1 MKKILSLFAV
11 LACLAVFAADHIV
24 HDGKSTEQAFFHT
37 RSKWTETPAGLTGTG
52 IDNPVMA
59 ANVYRPGAFDVEI
72 VLSLAE
78 LNATASQVRVGDAV
92 CGIDNGEHKFFVE
105 GANGTRVLCE
115 CAGRIEPGKPF
126 TLRIRGESGTLSYY
140 VNGELIGEYG
150 YSTDG
155 PLTIGLYPWRG
166 KLSVKE
172 FSVSG
177 TPAGLLRDTLPTPVH
192 RRLVPIDRDGGIVF
206 DRERVPD
213 GRFTAKLTAGE
224 RAFEFAAELSGN
236 RLTVPAALLGKVYRA
251 AGGTKNT
258 RCAQL
263 EIDVPGFGTVRR
275 KLVLTDPAA
284 KSVPAKGSVVRRNG
298 RTFFAVDGEEVGAF
312 SGSYGFHHWRGL
324 AAGSLPRF
332 GRIGINGVVFVDRV
346 MYCVDENGNFDR
358 ERYKK
363 DLYERLTAIVG
374 CNPDAHIKIFYH
386 LYMPPEWCKAH
397 PEECIRLDNDAP
409 GLHSTPE
416 HSFQPSYASELWR
429 RQMGDILA
437 ESVRIMRESPFADR
451 IPYIRI
457 CYGNGGE
464 WNNFG
469 YHERAFVDFSAP
481 MQRAFGSYLRR
492 KYRTNEA
499 LRKAWNRPDA
509 DLDSTDFVPSREVR
523 MAGGDF
529 ARGNGAAGMP
539 AVDYY
544 RFFQEF
550 AADTIIYFAR
560 IVKRES
566 HGEMLTG
573 AYYGY
578 YFGHWSSTP
587 YHFQD
592 CGHYALSRMLAA
604 PEIDFVGGPSPY
616 NARQESMII
625 NGVHGSVKLAGK
637 VWESENDERTHRSGA
652 AEQRYGATASV
663 AESIAVCRRNA
674 MMNFAAGSSFY
685 YYDFNKDWYRDP
697 EYMAT
702 VRRLKEIE
710 AGLRAENWKNP
721 AKLAIILSEGSV
733 PYLTCRNDNK
743 LLGQQRY
750 FFTKQLPCLGIPY
763 DLYLAS
769 DLAKIDFKQYGAV
782 LFPNCTYADEKL
794 VSAIRRHAA
803 GGGRTLIFFHAPG
816 LVDPRNEF
824 DPRQSEKLT
833 GIRLKYD
840 PEAMT
845 GSIVCELG
853 KVEKKPVRFRTTIDD
868 PEANVLVRWADGA
881 PAVAEKSFGNW
892 KSVVICHHAPSLPLL
907 RNILHTNGARYWS
920 SGRAGLNQ
928 CSFAGPLVSMYTR
941 KAGKQTFRL
950 PRKVEVAVDLFTGE
964 VLAKNARVV
973 NFDSPEAPHTRVIF
987 AGRVADYE
995 KFFAP
1000 KEKR

>member
-1 MKKILSLFAV
+1 MKKVLLLFAAF
-11 LACLAVFAADHIV
+11 ACLTVLSTDLIV

-52 IDNPVMA
+52 TDNPLLA
-59 ANVYRPGAFDVEI
+59 RRTYRPDHFDVEI
-72 VLSLAE
+72 TLSLAE
-78 LNATASQVRVGDAV
+78 LNGVAAQVHVGDAV
-92 CGIDNGEHKFFVE
+92 CGIDSGDHKFFVE
-105 GANGTRVLCE
+105 GSNGTRALGE
-115 CAGRIEPGKPF
+115 CAGKIEAGKPF
-126 TLRIRGESGTLSYY
+126 KLGIRGRNGTLSYLI
-140 VNGELIGEYG
+140 NGELIGEYG
-150 YSTDG
+150 YSSDG
-155 PLTIGLYPWRG
+155 PLAIGLYPWRG
-166 KLSVKE
+166 TLSVQE

-177 TPAGLLRDTLPTPVH
+177 TPAKLLRDTLPVPVH
-192 RRLVPIDRDGGIVF
+192 RRLVPIDRDGEIVL
-206 DRERVPD
+206 DREHIPG
-213 GRFTAKLTAGE
+213 GRFPAKLTGKTSVD
-224 RAFEFAAELSGN
+224 FEAAIADDRLSI
-236 RLTVPAALLGKVYRA
+236 PADVLKKAYRTA
-251 AGGTKNT
+251 VGAKNT
-258 RCAQL
+258 RVVQL
-263 EIDVPGFGTVRR
+263 DVAIPDFGTVSR
-275 KLVLTDPAA
+275 KLVLTDPAG
-284 KSVPAKGSVVRRNG
+284 KTVPAKGRVVRRNG
-298 RTFFAVDGEEVGAF
+298 RVFFAVNGEDVGAF

-324 AAGSLPRF
+324 AEKSLPRF
-332 GRIGINGVVFVDRV
+332 GEIGIDGVVFVDRV

-363 DLYERLTAIVG
+363 DLYERLASIVG

-397 PEECIRLDNDAP
+397 PEECIKLDNDAS
-409 GLHSTPE
+409 GLHSTPD

-451 IPYIRI
+451 IPYVRI

-464 WNNFG
+464 WNHFG
-469 YHERAFVDFSAP
+469 YHEKALVDFSLP
-481 MQRAFGSYLRR
+481 MQRAFGAYLRR

-499 LRKAWNRPDA
+499 LRRAWGRPDA
-509 DLDSTDFVPSREVR
+509 DLDSTNLVPSREVR
-523 MAGGDF
+523 LAGGDF

-539 AVDYY
+539 VVDYY
-544 RFFQEF
+544 RFFQEL

-560 IVKRES
+560 IVKRQS
-566 HGEMLTG
+566 RDEMLTG

-578 YFGHWSSTP
+578 YFGHWGAAP

-592 CGHYALSRMLAA
+592 CGHYALARMLAA

-625 NGVHGSVKLAGK
+625 NGVHGSVRLAGK

-652 AEQRYGATASV
+652 AEQRYGATASLE
-663 AESIAVCRRNA
+663 ESIAVCRRNA

-697 EYMAT
+697 AYMAT

-710 AGLRAENWKNP
+710 AGLRAKNWKNP
-721 AKLAIILSEGSV
+721 ARLAIILSEDSV
-733 PYLTCRNDNK
+733 PYLTSRNDNK

-763 DLYLAS
+763 DLYLAG

-782 LFPNCTYADEKL
+782 LFPNCTFADVNL
-794 VSAIRRHAA
+794 VSDIRRYAA
-803 GGGRTLIFFHAPG
+803 GGKRTLVFFHAPG
-816 LVDPRNEF
+816 LVNSRNEF
-824 DPRQSEKLT
+824 DPRQSESLT
-833 GIRLKYD
+833 GIRLKFD
-840 PEAMT
+840 PDAMS
-845 GSIVCELG
+845 GPIECELG

-868 PEANVLVRWADGA
+868 PEAKVLARWADGA
-881 PAVAEKSFGNW
+881 PAIAEKQFKDW
-892 KSVVICHHAPSLPLL
+892 KSIVVCHHAPSVSLL
-907 RNILHTNGARYWS
+907 RSILHTNGARYWS

-941 KAGKQTFRL
+941 KAGKQTFWL

-964 VLAKNARVV
+964 VLTRNGRVV
-973 NFDSPEAPHTRVIF
+973 NFNSPETPHTRVIF
-987 AGRVADYE
+987 AGSAADYR
-995 KFFAP
+995 KFFDP
-1000 KEKR
+1000 GTNK